1 MLSNCGRVAKG
12 GFMKL
17 LILIIIFWIAIPFQG
32 FARDKTISIAT
43 LEWTPY
49 VGKDLRDNGFT
60 SEIVKAVFEQM
71 GYSVKIK
78 FMPWATLLK
87 AVEHGKVDAAYPA
100 YYSDERA
107 LKFAMTDAIIDG
119 PLYLCKLKKRKVVY
133 NTLEDLKAYK
143 IGVVNG
149 YVNTP
154 EFDSAK
160 YLNKKF
166 ANSDRLNLLKLLN
179 NRVDMIVVDKYVALQ
194 IVKES
199 IPDAVGKIEF
209 IEPPLDVK
217 PLCLIVSKKLDKFQ
231 VVVDNFNKGLEM
243 LTDDGAIESIMRKYG
258 LE

>member
-1 MLSNCGRVAKG
+1 
-12 GFMKL
+12 MKL
-17 LILIIIFWIAIPFQG
+17 LKLMIILWIAMPFQG
-32 FARDKTISIAT
+32 LAREKTIKIAT

-49 VGKDLRDNGFT
+49 VGKELRDNGFT
-60 SEIVKAVFEQM
+60 SEIVRAVFDRM

-107 LKFAMTDAIIDG
+107 LKFAMTNAFVDG
-119 PLYLCKLKKRKVVY
+119 PLYLCKLKNKKIAY
-133 NTLEDLKAYK
+133 HTLEDLKAYK

-154 EFDSAK
+154 EFDSAS

-179 NRVDMIVVDKYVALQ
+179 KRVDMIVVDKYAAMQ

-199 IPDAVGKIEF
+199 IPGAVGKIEF

-217 PLCLIVSKKLDKFQ
+217 PLHLLVSRKIDNSQAIVD
-231 VVVDNFNKGLEM
+231 DFNKGLEM
-243 LTDDGAIESIMRKYG
+243 LTDNGAIKKIMRKYG
-258 LE
+258 FE